1 MKLLYWLAL
10 VVCLHLEVNYQK
22 EIKSEGDKLQMAATY
37 RVGIVGL
44 GRVASSIQEEVA
56 GYAGRMLLPYSHTH
70 AYAAVPQTRVCAVA
84 DVDPQKT
91 EAYVEQWEPEFGEI
105 AAYTSYEQMLQS
117 EDLDIVSVCT
127 HAPLHAP
134 VTQAAARAGVKAI
147 FCEKAIAT
155 SLAEADAMIAAC
167 EEQGVKL
174 VINHTRRWD
183 PYYETALDLIQEG
196 RIGSLRTISVHFAG
210 GLLHTGIHWLD
221 VMLLFSQSSV
231 AWVMGNLAP
240 GADIAADAGGTASVG
255 FHNGVMG
262 FIDGQSGPVF
272 EIDAIGTAGRLRLSS
287 SDAEFFTFDSAT
299 RTMVKRPFPLVTH
312 PRSGMQ
318 GAVEEIVYC
327 IENESPSRSDGR
339 VGRAAL
345 ELALAVYASHASN
358 GAKVQLPLA
367 DRDRAVLSR

>member
-1 MKLLYWLAL
+1 
-10 VVCLHLEVNYQK
+10 
-22 EIKSEGDKLQMAATY
+22 MAVTY

-44 GRVASSIQEEVA
+44 GRVASSIQDEVA
-56 GYAGRMLLPYSHTH
+56 GYAGRLLLPYSHTH
-70 AYAAVPQTRVCAVA
+70 AYAAVPRTRVCAVA
-84 DVDPQKT
+84 DVDSEKT
-91 EAYVEQWEPEFGEI
+91 AAYIEQWEPTFGAI
-105 AAYTSYEQMLQS
+105 AAYTSYEEMLQS

-134 VTQAAARAGVKAI
+134 VTLAAARAGIKAV

-155 SLAEADAMIAAC
+155 SLAEADAMVAAC
-167 EEQGVKL
+167 HDSNVKL

-183 PYYETALDLIQEG
+183 PFYETALALIQDG
-196 RIGSLRTISVHFAG
+196 RIGSVRTISAHFAG
-210 GLLHTGIHWLD
+210 VLLHTGIHWLD
-221 VMLLFSQSSV
+221 AMLQFSQSPA

-240 GADIAADAGGTASVG
+240 GSDTALDAAGAAHVG

-272 EIDAIGTAGRLRLSS
+272 EIDVIGTAGRLRLSS

-299 RTMVKRPFPLVTH
+299 RTMVKRPFPLVAY

-318 GAVEEIVYC
+318 GAVEEIVQC
-327 IENESPSRSDGR
+327 LEKDRPSRSDGR

-358 GAKVQLPLA
+358 GAPVRLPLA
-367 DRDRAVLSR
+367 ERDRVVLSR

>member
-1 MKLLYWLAL
+1 
-10 VVCLHLEVNYQK
+10 
-22 EIKSEGDKLQMAATY
+22 MASTY

-44 GRVASSIQEEVA
+44 GRVASSIQDEVA

-91 EAYVEQWEPEFGEI
+91 AAYVEQWEPEFGEI
-105 AAYTSYEQMLQS
+105 AAFSSYEEMLQR
-117 EDLDIVSVCT
+117 EELDIVSVCT

-134 VTQAAARAGVKAI
+134 VTLAAAEAGVKAV

-155 SLAEADAMIAAC
+155 SLAEADAMVAAC
-167 EEQGVKL
+167 DERNVKL

-183 PYYETALDLIQEG
+183 PYYETAHALIADG
-196 RIGSLRTISVHFAG
+196 RIGNVRTISAHFAG
-210 GLLHTGIHWLD
+210 VLLHTGIHWLD
-221 VMLLFSQSSV
+221 VMLMFSQSPA
-231 AWVMGNLAP
+231 AWVMGALAP
-240 GADIAADAGGTASVG
+240 GADVASDAGGTAYVG

-272 EIDAIGTAGRLRLSS
+272 EIDVIGTAGRLRLSS
-287 SDAEFFTFDSAT
+287 SEAEFFTFDSAT
-299 RTMVKRPFPLVTH
+299 RTMVKRPFPLVAY

-318 GAVEEIVYC
+318 GAVEEIVQC
-327 IENESPSRSDGR
+327 IEKDRPSRSDGH

-345 ELALAVYASHASN
+345 ELAQAVYASHASN
-358 GAKVQLPLA
+358 GARVPLPLA
-367 DRDRAVLSR
+367 DRERVVLSR

>member
-1 MKLLYWLAL
+1 MTA
-10 VVCLHLEVNYQK
+10 
-22 EIKSEGDKLQMAATY
+22 SY

-84 DVDPQKT
+84 DIDS
-91 EAYVEQWEPEFGEI
+91 ERAAAYVAQWQPEFGEI
-105 AAYTSYEQMLQS
+105 AVYTSYEEMLQC
-117 EDLDIVSVCT
+117 EHLDIVSVCT

-134 VTQAAARAGVKAI
+134 VTLAAAEAGVKAV

-167 EEQGVKL
+167 DEHNVKL

-183 PYYETALDLIQEG
+183 PFYETALTLIQDG
-196 RIGSLRTISVHFAG
+196 RIGSVRTIAAHFAG
-210 GLLHTGIHWLD
+210 TLIHTGIHWLD
-221 VMLLFSQSSV
+221 AMLLFSQSPA

-240 GADIAADAGGTASVG
+240 GSDVALDAGGTASVG

-262 FIDGQSGPVF
+262 YIDGQSGPVF
-272 EIDAIGTAGRLRLSS
+272 EVDVIGTAGRLRLSN

-299 RTMVKRPFPLVTH
+299 RTMVKRPFPLVTY

-318 GAVEEIVYC
+318 GAVAEIVQC
-327 IENESPSRSDGR
+327 LKEDRPGRSDGR

-358 GAKVQLPLA
+358 GARVLLPLS
-367 DRDRAVLSR
+367 DRERVVLSR

>member
-1 MKLLYWLAL
+1 
-10 VVCLHLEVNYQK
+10 
-22 EIKSEGDKLQMAATY
+22 MAATY

-56 GYAGRMLLPYSHTH
+56 GYAGRLLLPYSHTH

-84 DVDPQKT
+84 DIDSEKT
-91 EAYVEQWEPEFGEI
+91 AAYVAQWQPVFGEI
-105 AAYTSYEQMLQS
+105 ATYTSYEEMLHS

-134 VTQAAARAGVKAI
+134 VTQAAAQAGVKAV
-147 FCEKAIAT
+147 FCEKAMAT

-167 EEQGVKL
+167 DEHRVKL

-183 PYYETALDLIQEG
+183 PYYETALALIEDG
-196 RIGSLRTISVHFAG
+196 RIGNVRTISAHFAG
-210 GLLHTGIHWLD
+210 VLLHTGIHWLD
-221 VMLLFSQSSV
+221 VMLMFSQSPA
-231 AWVMGNLAP
+231 AWVMGTLAP
-240 GADIAADAGGTASVG
+240 GADVASDAGGTAYVG

-272 EIDAIGTAGRLRLSS
+272 EIDVIGTAGRLRLSS
-287 SDAEFFTFDSAT
+287 SDTEFFTFDSAT
-299 RTMVKRPFPLVTH
+299 RTMVKRPFPLVAY

-318 GAVEEIVYC
+318 GAVEEIVQC
-327 IENESPSRSDGR
+327 IENDRPSSSDSR

-345 ELALAVYASHASN
+345 ELALAVYASHASS
-358 GAKVQLPLA
+358 GARVHLPLA
-367 DRDRAVLSR
+367 ERDRAVLSR

>member
-1 MKLLYWLAL
+1 
-10 VVCLHLEVNYQK
+10 
-22 EIKSEGDKLQMAATY
+22 MAANY

-84 DVDPQKT
+84 DIDAEKSA
-91 EAYVEQWEPEFGEI
+91 AYVEQWEPAFGKI
-105 AAYTSYEQMLQS
+105 AAYTSYEEMLQR
-117 EDLDIVSVCT
+117 EELDIVSVCT

-134 VTQAAARAGVKAI
+134 VTQAAAAAGVKAV

-167 EEQGVKL
+167 DEHNVKL

-183 PYYETALDLIQEG
+183 PFYETALALVQDG
-196 RIGSLRTISVHFAG
+196 GIGSVRTISAHFAG
-210 GLLHTGIHWLD
+210 VLLHTGIHWLD
-221 VMLLFSQSSV
+221 MMLLFSQSAADWV
-231 AWVMGNLAP
+231 AGTLAP
-240 GADIAADAGGTASVG
+240 GVDTALDAGGTAYVG

-272 EIDAIGTAGRLRLSS
+272 EIDVIGTAGRLRLSN

-299 RTMVKRPFPLVTH
+299 RTMVKRPFPLVAY

-318 GAVEEIVYC
+318 GAVEEIVQC
-327 IENESPSRSDGR
+327 IEGDRPSRSDGR

-358 GAKVQLPLA
+358 GAPVRLPLA
-367 DRDRAVLSR
+367 ERGRVVLSR

>member
-1 MKLLYWLAL
+1 MP
-10 VVCLHLEVNYQK
+10 
-22 EIKSEGDKLQMAATY
+22 MAATY

-44 GRVASSIQEEVA
+44 GRVAGSIQDEVS

-91 EAYVEQWEPEFGEI
+91 AAYVKQWQSEFGTI
-105 AAYTSYEQMLQS
+105 AAYASYEEMLQR
-117 EDLDIVSVCT
+117 EELDIVSVCT

-134 VTQAAARAGVKAI
+134 VTLAAAKAGVKAV

-167 EEQGVKL
+167 DERNVKL

-183 PYYETALDLIQEG
+183 PYYETALALIQDG
-196 RIGSLRTISVHFAG
+196 RIGSVRTLSAHFAG
-210 GLLHTGIHWLD
+210 VLLHTGIHWLD
-221 VMLLFSQSSV
+221 VMLMFSQSAA
-231 AWVMGNLAP
+231 AWVTGSLAP
-240 GADIAADAGGTASVG
+240 GADVAADAGGTATVG
-255 FHNGVMG
+255 FQNGVMG

-272 EIDAIGTAGRLRLSS
+272 EVDVIGTAGRLRLSS

-299 RTMVKRPFPLVTH
+299 RTMVKRPFPLVAY

-318 GAVEEIVYC
+318 GAVEEIVQC
-327 IENESPSRSDGR
+327 IEKDRPSRSDGR

-358 GAKVQLPLA
+358 GARVPLPLA
-367 DRDRAVLSR
+367 ERDRVVLSR

>member
-1 MKLLYWLAL
+1 MP
-10 VVCLHLEVNYQK
+10 
-22 EIKSEGDKLQMAATY
+22 MAATY

-44 GRVASSIQEEVA
+44 GRVAGSIQDEVA

-84 DVDPQKT
+84 DVDSEKT
-91 EAYVEQWEPEFGEI
+91 AAYIERWQPEFGEI
-105 AAYTSYEQMLQS
+105 AAYDSYEEMLQS
-117 EDLDIVSVCT
+117 EELDIVSVCT

-134 VTQAAARAGVKAI
+134 VTQAAAQAGVKAV
-147 FCEKAIAT
+147 FCEKVIAT
-155 SLAEADAMIAAC
+155 SLAEADAMIDAC
-167 EEQGVKL
+167 DEHNVKL

-183 PYYETALDLIQEG
+183 PFYETALALIQDG
-196 RIGSLRTISVHFAG
+196 RIGSVRTISAHFAG
-210 GLLHTGIHWLD
+210 VLLHTGIHWLD
-221 VMLLFSQSSV
+221 MMLLFSQSAA
-231 AWVMGNLAP
+231 AWVAGTLAP
-240 GADIAADAGGTASVG
+240 GADVALDAGGTACVG

-272 EIDAIGTAGRLRLSS
+272 EIDVIGTAGRLRLSN

-299 RTMVKRPFPLVTH
+299 RTMVKRPFPLVAY

-318 GAVEEIVYC
+318 GAVEEIVQC
-327 IENESPSRSDGR
+327 IAADRPSRSDGR

-358 GAKVQLPLA
+358 GAPVRLPLA
-367 DRDRAVLSR
+367 ERERVVLSR

>member
-1 MKLLYWLAL
+1 
-10 VVCLHLEVNYQK
+10 
-22 EIKSEGDKLQMAATY
+22 MAATY

-44 GRVASSIQEEVA
+44 GRVAGGIQEEVA

-91 EAYVEQWEPEFGEI
+91 ASYLEQWQPEFGAI
-105 AAYTSYEQMLQS
+105 AAYASYEEMLAS
-117 EDLDIVSVCT
+117 EDLDVVSVCT

-134 VTQAAARAGVKAI
+134 VTLAAAQAGVKAV
-147 FCEKAIAT
+147 FCEKAMAT

-167 EEQGVKL
+167 DGRNVKL
-174 VINHTRRWD
+174 VVNHTRRWD
-183 PYYETALDLIQEG
+183 PFYETALALLEEG
-196 RIGSLRTISVHFAG
+196 RIGSVRTVSAHFGG
-210 GLLHTGIHWLD
+210 GLLHTGVHWLD
-221 VMLLFSQSSV
+221 AMLLFSQSPAVWV
-231 AWVMGNLAP
+231 AGALAP
-240 GADIAADAGGTASVG
+240 GADTARDAGGTAVVG
-255 FHNGVMG
+255 FQNGVMG

-272 EIDAIGTAGRLRLSS
+272 EIDVIGTAGRLRLSN

-299 RTMVKRPFPLVTH
+299 RTMVKRPFPLVAY

-318 GAVEEIVYC
+318 GAVEEIVRC
-327 IENESPSRSDGR
+327 IERDRPSRADGR

-358 GAKVQLPLA
+358 GARVPLPLA
-367 DRDRAVLSR
+367 DRERVVLSR

>member
-1 MKLLYWLAL
+1 
-10 VVCLHLEVNYQK
+10 
-22 EIKSEGDKLQMAATY
+22 MAAMY

-91 EAYVEQWEPEFGEI
+91 AAYVEQWEPECGEI
-105 AAYTSYEQMLQS
+105 AVHSSYEDMLQR

-134 VTQAAARAGVKAI
+134 VTLAAAEAGVKAV

-155 SLAEADAMIAAC
+155 SLAEADKMVAAC
-167 EEQGVKL
+167 DERNVKL

-183 PYYETALDLIQEG
+183 PYYETALALIADG
-196 RIGSLRTISVHFAG
+196 RIGNVRTISAHFAG
-210 GLLHTGIHWLD
+210 VLIHTGIHWLD
-221 VMLLFSQSSV
+221 VMLMFSQSPA
-231 AWVMGNLAP
+231 AWVMGILAP
-240 GADIAADAGGTASVG
+240 GADVASDAGGTAYVG

-272 EIDAIGTAGRLRLSS
+272 EIDVIGTAGRLRLSS
-287 SDAEFFTFDSAT
+287 SEAEFFTFDSAT
-299 RTMVKRPFPLVTH
+299 RTMVKRPFPLVAY

-318 GAVEEIVYC
+318 GAVEEILRC
-327 IENESPSRSDGR
+327 IEEDRPSRSDGR

-358 GAKVQLPLA
+358 GARVHLPLSE
-367 DRDRAVLSR
+367 RDRVVLSR